1 MAVIDPRDD
10 SVVIRIVY
18 DGSPRAGKT
27 TSVGALAR
35 GLGAAGVH
43 SPAEME
49 GRTLYFDWLDYTG
62 GLFEGRRIRCQ
73 IVSVPGQATLAPR
86 RRRLLESADVVVFV
100 ADSSPQG
107 MDADRHYLG
116 AMRAVLEG
124 CSGPPVGIVIQAN
137 KRDLPDAMPI
147 EQLRAML
154 DGMGVRSAIVESI
167 ATEGSG
173 IRETF
178 VFAVRVA
185 LDRVRELMRT
195 NELLQQ
201 PPSIDSAED
210 LLQEMKRGE
219 LGALQMATDSG
230 LRHTRLSD
238 IQVGSVADLALQ
250 EAMQA
255 DAAAQ
260 SAASPVV
267 PVLHDEVSFVAEQ
280 PDSDTA
286 AISAAHALGPPP
298 PTPDAQVASG
308 LIWPPVHGRLILHE
322 TAANPPQLQ
331 PLEDRGW
338 SGIAAGHWRFHSAG
352 DEVFASLEEGRAAL
366 VQWARVHSAGSSALS
381 KERCIVLAAD
391 AEHHFRLWQIVR
403 IQETLRD
410 RIERALQETAVILAA
425 TLLAVT
431 RSFFEMAERLSEG
444 PCELPL
450 RLDLTAVTANGAAY
464 VGIMPRPHQ
473 VNPPRTWSRAE
484 AGDVLLAELSHTQT
498 ILQARRTD
506 LLLELARQVR
516 NSGTR
521 DRNEWHVLQRLI

>member
-18 DGSPRAGKT
+18 DGTPRAGKT

-35 GLGAAGVH
+35 GLGAAGAY

-49 GRTLYFDWLDYTG
+49 GRTLFFDWLDYTG

-107 MDADRHYLG
+107 VDADRHYLG

-137 KRDLPDAMPI
+137 KRDLPGAMPI

-154 DGMGVRSAIVESI
+154 DGMGVRSAVVESI

-178 VFAVRVA
+178 VFAVRLA

-219 LGALQMATDSG
+219 LGALQVAIDSG
-230 LRHTRLSD
+230 LHHTRLSD
-238 IQVGSVADLALQ
+238 IQGSSVARFALQ

-255 DAAAQ
+255 DA
-260 SAASPVV
+260 AASPVV
-267 PVLHDEVSFVAEQ
+267 PVLHDEVRSVVVQPERDIVAI
-280 PDSDTA
+280 A
-286 AISAAHALGPPP
+286 APHTFEPPP
-298 PTPDAQVASG
+298 AAPDAQVASG
-308 LIWPPVHGRLILHE
+308 LIWPPVHGRMILHE
-322 TAANPPQLQ
+322 TAAHPPLLQ

-391 AEHHFRLWQIVR
+391 GEHHFRLWQIVR

-410 RIERALQETAVILAA
+410 RMERALQETATILAA

-431 RSFFEMAERLSEG
+431 RGFFEMAERLSEG
-444 PCELPL
+444 PCDLPL

-464 VGIMPRPHQ
+464 VGIMPRPYQ

-484 AGDVLLAELSHTQT
+484 AGEVLLAELSHAQT
-498 ILQARRTD
+498 MLQARRTD
-506 LLLELARQVR
+506 LLIELARQVR